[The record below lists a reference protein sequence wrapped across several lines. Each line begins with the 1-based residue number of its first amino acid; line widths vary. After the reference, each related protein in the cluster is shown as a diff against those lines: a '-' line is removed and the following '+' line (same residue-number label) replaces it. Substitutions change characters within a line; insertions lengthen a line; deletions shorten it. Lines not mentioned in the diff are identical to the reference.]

1 VGKKKHAEH
10 VNHERWLVS
19 YADLLTL
26 LFAFFV
32 VLFASSVS
40 DKKKTAQMAAAMQ
53 TAFTEHGVFEAH
65 ASSPPLESGGGNSE
79 GAPAPLMEPLPTAP
93 GSAAGSSGSGSGKGN
108 GSAAAKAVQQHM
120 QQALANAL
128 TNGTATVHQSTEGLT
143 ISLHEAGF
151 FSSGTAEINPKMM
164 ALLAQ
169 VAASLPDRDLRV
181 EGHTDNLPIRSGRYR
196 SNFELST
203 ARAAAIA
210 EVLMARSHISPARF
224 ALAGYGPYRPATG
237 NDTAEGRAQNRRVD
251 IVLLGTGSLP
261 AQPVEQASARQLTQ
275 KDTLTGTGTK
285 ASVAS
290 TQLRDVPFARQNLAA
305 AAAAAVTAP
314 APRTLQLATDADR
327 AAANHN

>member
-1 VGKKKHAEH
+1 MGKKKHAEH

-79 GAPAPLMEPLPTAP
+79 GTPAPLMEPLPVAP
-93 GSAAGSSGSGSGKGN
+93 GAASSSGGGSGKGN
-108 GSAAAKAVQQHM
+108 GPAGAKAVQQHI
-120 QQALANAL
+120 QQALGNAL
-128 TNGTATVHQSTEGLT
+128 TTGAAALHQSADGLT

-169 VAASLPDRDLRV
+169 VAASLPDHDLRV
-181 EGHTDNLPIRSGRYR
+181 EGHTDNLPIHSGRYR

-210 EVLMARSHISPARF
+210 EVLMGRSRISPSRF

-237 NDTAEGRAQNRRVD
+237 NDTPEGRAQNRRVD
-251 IVLLGTGSLP
+251 IVLLGTGP
-261 AQPVEQASARQLTQ
+261 AQVPPPADRRTHADPPTAAKVRPSA
-275 KDTLTGTGTK
+275 DS
-285 ASVAS
+285 A
-290 TQLRDVPFARQNLAA
+290 QLRDVPFARQNLGAGSAA
-305 AAAAAVTAP
+305 ASA
-314 APRTLQLATDADR
+314 APRTLQLATEADR
-327 AAANHN
+327 AAAR

>member
-1 VGKKKHAEH
+1 MGKKKHAEH

-65 ASSPPLESGGGNSE
+65 ATSPPLESGGGNSQ
-79 GAPAPLMEPLPTAP
+79 GAPAPLMEPIQMAP
-93 GSAAGSSGSGSGKGN
+93 GAGSAEAAAAAGKAKGSPSGN
-108 GSAAAKAVQQHM
+108 AVQQHL
-120 QQALANAL
+120 QTTLAAALH
-128 TNGTATVHQSTEGLT
+128 NGSATLHQSSDGLT

-151 FSSGTAEINPKMM
+151 FSSGTAEINPGML
-164 ALLAQ
+164 ALLAN

-181 EGHTDNLPIRSGRYR
+181 EGHTDNVPIHSERYR

-210 EVLMARSHISPARF
+210 EVLISRSHISPSHF
-224 ALAGYGPYRPATG
+224 ALAGYGPYRPVTG
-237 NDTAEGRAQNRRVD
+237 NDTDSGRAQNRRVD
-251 IVLLGTGSLP
+251 IVMLGLGSP
-261 AQPVEQASARQLTQ
+261 TAQLAEERASKQQVGNSPVSAPV
-275 KDTLTGTGTK
+275 KTK
-285 ASVAS
+285 AAAPS
-290 TQLRDVPFARQNLAA
+290 QLADTPFATQIQGLPSPAA
-305 AAAAAVTAP
+305 NRGVH
-314 APRTLQLATDADR
+314 TLQLATAADR
-327 AAANHN
+327 AAAR